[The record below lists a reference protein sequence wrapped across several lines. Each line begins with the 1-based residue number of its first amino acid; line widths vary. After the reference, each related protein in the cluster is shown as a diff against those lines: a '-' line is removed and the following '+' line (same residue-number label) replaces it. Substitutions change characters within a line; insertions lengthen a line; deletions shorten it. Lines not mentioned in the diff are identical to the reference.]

1 MRYCFACSSGWRNR
15 DRIQVRLEEEY
26 LTRTHRDEYLDY
38 RRDVR
43 RWDMN
48 DSNNQAILTVVL
60 PAKYSSH
67 GMLKRALSLAIL
79 IALVGGAVGASAADG
94 SWVEGNM
101 PVCCKKARSV
111 ANASE
116 VSMARLCCKLNCSEP
131 GSGGSSNASSL
142 SRNRGTNSATAIIPT
157 PAQFSGFA
165 IRDHY
170 PQANHSHNSN
180 PKYIQHL
187 ALLI

>member
-1 MRYCFACSSGWRNR
+1 
-15 DRIQVRLEEEY
+15 
-26 LTRTHRDEYLDY
+26 
-38 RRDVR
+38 
-43 RWDMN
+43 
-48 DSNNQAILTVVL
+48 
-60 PAKYSSH
+60 
-67 GMLKRALSLAIL
+67 MLKRALSFTIIIVLL
-79 IALVGGAVGASAADG
+79 GGAVGASADDG

-101 PVCCKKARSV
+101 PICCKKARSV
-111 ANASE
+111 TNAPE

-131 GSGGSSNASSL
+131 GSGGSSNASNL
-142 SRNRGTNSATAIIPT
+142 MRNQGTTSAAAIIPT
-157 PAQFSGFA
+157 PAQFSRFA